1 MEIIQKELN
10 ELTGS
15 YNIVFHLRDVE
26 GLTNHEAA
34 ETFGHAVNAVKSR
47 IHKARLF
54 LRDRLSDYFYEWR
67 K

>member
-34 ETFGHAVNAVKSR
+34 EAFGHALNAVKSR
-47 IHKARLF
+47 IHKEGF
-54 LRDRLSDYFYEWR
+54 F
-67 K
+67 